1 MGSRDREPLNGTLLI
16 DANVWVETADTTA
29 PHHEACAALLRDRAI
44 NLTTVPTVITEAAW
58 LIEDRLGP
66 RREAAF
72 LRLVTSPRVTIIDL
86 TPQDWDRTLELVEI
100 YASLGLGTV
109 DASIIAVAERQH
121 DRDRHD
127 ERTRFLRRASQALHR
142 VRPAP

>member
-1 MGSRDREPLNGTLLI
+1 MLI

-29 PHHEACAALLRDRAI
+29 PHHQACAALLRDRAN
-44 NLTTVPTVITEAAW
+44 NLATLPTVIAEAAW

-66 RREAAF
+66 QREAVF

-86 TPQDWDRTLELVEI
+86 APQDWARTLELVEI

-109 DASIIAVAERQH
+109 DASIVAVAERLGTTEIATMNG
-121 DRDRHD
+121 RD
-127 ERTRFLRRASQALHR
+127 FYV
-142 VRPAP
+142 VRPEHCTGFALLPEGITRPT